1 MKQLSILQLLYLL
14 YAKAYSAEGSV
25 TKSVVKSYLPKELQ
39 RDAESTYEVL
49 FRQNL
54 VASPK
59 KGRLSV
65 TDLGEKVLVVELQ
78 ATEYRF
84 ESIKGPKVL
93 NTLLDFLKF
102 ASPESQSFSAL
113 EDINFETFVEKFKA
127 LYLEERKHQE
137 LNGVVAIHSQD
148 ICQKFMKYNSISQ
161 SKLKEYF
168 DKLKSSGKVFAV
180 TEKDDELI
188 QWAD

>member
-1 MKQLSILQLLYLL
+1 MNQLSILQLLYLL

-39 RDAESTYEVL
+39 KDAESTYEVL
-49 FRQNL
+49 FRQKL

-78 ATEYRF
+78 STEYRF
-84 ESIKGPKVL
+84 ESVKGPKVL
-93 NTLLDFLKF
+93 NILLDFLKV
-102 ASPESQSFSAL
+102 ASLDSQAFSVI

-137 LNGVVAIHSQD
+137 LNGVVAIHSRD

-168 DKLKSSGKVFAV
+168 DKLKSSGKVFTV

-188 QWAD
+188 QWAE

>member
-1 MKQLSILQLLYLL
+1 MNQLSILQLLYLL

-39 RDAESTYEVL
+39 KDAESTYEVL
-49 FRQNL
+49 FRQKL

-78 ATEYRF
+78 STEYRF
-84 ESIKGPKVL
+84 ESVKGPKVL
-93 NTLLDFLKF
+93 NILLDFLKV
-102 ASPESQSFSAL
+102 ASLDSQAFSVI

-137 LNGVVAIHSQD
+137 LNGVVAIHSRD
-148 ICQKFMKYNSISQ
+148 ICQN
-161 SKLKEYF
+161 L
-168 DKLKSSGKVFAV
+168 
-180 TEKDDELI
+180 
-188 QWAD
+188 